1 MSKVLLMTFNAS
13 YIHPNLALRWLFVA
27 RDKSHDVIIKE
38 YTLKDN
44 TSKVIDD
51 IDNIKPDV
59 IGISVYIWNSEKTKE
74 LIRALK
80 PHQYRIILG
89 GPEVSYEYE
98 KWLLE
103 DIEAIIKG
111 EGEISFWQAVNRQEN
126 VLGLVTKD
134 KYTDTY
140 GYTDIAY
147 LEALESP
154 YFLSMDDDNRAN
166 RYLYF
171 ESSRG
176 CPYRCAYCLSSLDNR
191 VRNFSIDYIKK
202 QLKTLEEKTPKQVK
216 FLDRTFN
223 SNPERALEIASYIN
237 DLNVDTSFQF
247 EVALEFFSPELL
259 EFFANTKKGKFRFE
273 VGVQSFNDETLKS
286 IRRYQNADKLTANI
300 RFLKQSDIVMHTDLI
315 AGLPY
320 EDYDSFK
327 KSFFKLFSLK
337 TDEIQMGI
345 LKLLKGTRL
354 RSDCQKYAITY
365 NELPPYEVL
374 STAWISKEEMDRIK
388 LVAKVIDKTYN
399 SKRLK
404 ETFDTLF
411 MEACDIFEIMADYG
425 LRLAKIEKIQ
435 VYDYFMALYKTLNE
449 YGYKYASKLL
459 LNDYYKQFKEKPKVL
474 FERPSQKIRKA
485 FYQYLI
491 NLGYDEHELNEYSV
505 FDYAYKNHQTT
516 YQLVTYSKDHRLKA
530 IKYFDLNYKL
540 IEEMSKF

>member
-13 YIHPNLALRWLFVA
+13 YIHPNLALRWLYVA

-44 TSKVIDD
+44 ISKVIDD
-51 IDNIKPDV
+51 IESIKPDV
-59 IGISVYIWNSEKTKE
+59 IGMSVYIWNSEKTKE
-74 LIRALK
+74 LVRALK

-98 KWLLE
+98 KWLSE
-103 DIEAIIKG
+103 NIEAIIKG

-126 VLGLVTKD
+126 VLGLVTKNKD
-134 KYTDTY
+134 TDTY

-147 LEALESP
+147 LETLESP
-154 YFLSMDDDNRAN
+154 YFLSMDDDSRAN

-202 QLKTLEEKTPKQVK
+202 QLKALEKKTPKQVK

-223 SNPERALEIASYIN
+223 SNPDRALEIASYIN

-247 EVALEFFSPELL
+247 EVALEFFSPKLL

-300 RFLKQSDIVMHTDLI
+300 HFLKQNDIVMHTDLI

-327 KSFFKLFSLK
+327 NSFFKLFSLK

-345 LKLLKGTRL
+345 LKLLKGTSL

-404 ETFDTLF
+404 ETFDILF
-411 MEACDIFEIMADYG
+411 IEGYDIFEIMADYG
-425 LRLAKIEKIQ
+425 SRIVKIDKIQ
-435 VYDYFMALYKTLNE
+435 VYDYFMALYLTLE
-449 YGYKYASKLL
+449 EFGYKDASRLI
-459 LNDYYKQFKEKPKVL
+459 LNDYYKQFKEKPKAL
-474 FERPSQKIRKA
+474 FERPDQEIRKD
-485 FYQYLI
+485 FYRYLI
-491 NLGYDEHELNEYSV
+491 SLGYDEHELNEYSI
-505 FDYAYKNHQTT
+505 FDHAYKNQKAI
-516 YQLVTYSKDHRLKA
+516 YQLVTYSNKHHLQSIR
-530 IKYFDLNYKL
+530 YFDLDFNL
-540 IEEMSKF
+540 IDIIYY